1 MPERSKKEKMNVL
14 ALIPARGGSKG
25 IKRKNIKPLNGKP
38 LISYSIEEAL
48 KSRYITRI
56 VVSTDDDEIA
66 RVAKQCG
73 VEVPFMRPK
82 DLAED
87 HIPDFP
93 VIEHALLWFDKRD
106 WKADY
111 VVFLRPTNIFRTID
125 DIDRAIEKMLGSD
138 FDSIRGI
145 SKAVYPP
152 YWMKRVVGEKLIPFI
167 ETGYEGTRR
176 QELPEVYQGNGTV
189 EVIKRETILKKKSMY
204 GENIGFVIM
213 DDIATVD
220 IDTELDFKM
229 AECLYPWWQKTIQ

>member
-93 VIEHALLWFDKRD
+93 VIEHALLWFDNRD

-145 SKAVYPP
+145 SKAVYTP